1 MSDDLHQPEQP
12 SLPARRQ
19 HRAARAAG
27 GPGLSQSQLD
37 SGLQR
42 PGELGE
48 EPALCC
54 HAVSGQT
61 WRHLLNVYPIEF
73 KIVGVIHK
81 MWFDLNCSP
90 LIQEFHETLHSLLLW
105 LAQAEDKLRTVN
117 VNDRSHSALLQHRDT
132 LTVRQTIVFLVLPYF
147 CTNIMLTLMSGSDK
161 YSLKFVDMVS
171 SLFYTG
177 DTYSSTHT
185 LSKHDILPDWHNRLN
200 ILECFMESCSDWCK

>member
-12 SLPARRQ
+12 SLPARQQ

-147 CTNIMLTLMSGSDK
+147 CTNIMLTLIVWIWQIFTKICRYGCCNFILVLYRRHLFI
-161 YSLKFVDMVS
+161 YSHVVKTWHS
-171 SLFYTG
+171 SWLA
-177 DTYSSTHT
+177 
-185 LSKHDILPDWHNRLN
+185 
-200 ILECFMESCSDWCK
+200 